1 MALAD
6 ELDPAPLLDLLHA
19 QGHRIAL
26 PTLLDRTTMQ
36 FFGWTPGEPLQ
47 TGPMGILQPLPAN
60 SECAPDLIIT
70 PLLGFDRGGGRIGY
84 GAGHY
89 DRAFQ
94 RFPGA
99 RRIGFAWSVQEVDS
113 VPLDPWDVP
122 LHAVVTELEF
132 IAL

>member
-1 MALAD
+1 MGLRQ
-6 ELDPAPLLDLLHA
+6 PAVTSA
-19 QGHRIAL
+19 
-26 PTLLDRTTMQ
+26 
-36 FFGWTPGEPLQ
+36 
-47 TGPMGILQPLPAN
+47 
-60 SECAPDLIIT
+60 ECAPDLIVT
-70 PLLGFDRGGGRIGY
+70 PLLGFDRRGGRIGY

-99 RRIGFAWSVQEVDS
+99 RRIGFAWSVQQVDA

-122 LHAVVTELEF
+122 LHAVVTEREF